1 MGRLTGKVAIVT
13 GAASQAEGVGNGAA
27 VATLF
32 AREGASVVLVNRS
45 LDRAQTLEATIRTEG
60 GEAAAFA
67 GDVTQPEATEAMAAF
82 AVERYGRLDVLHNN
96 VGVGA
101 GGNTVTGSLDD
112 WNRLIAANL
121 TSAMLCCRACIPR
134 MREAGGGSIIN
145 VSSSAGTQ
153 GLSGT
158 PGAVAYTAS
167 KAGLQGLTLSVA
179 ADHAAEGIRANCLI
193 VGTVYTPLVAFMG
206 EEGRERRRKAVPL
219 QTEGTGWDVAYAA
232 VYLASDESRW
242 VTTGIDAA
250 HRWRLPEHQTL
261 AAVTPYV
268 SIGVMPGSALAI
280 ARW

>member
-13 GAASQAEGVGNGAA
+13 GAAAQAEGVGNGAA
-27 VATLF
+27 VAMLF

-45 LDRAQTLEATIRTEG
+45 LERAKALEDTIRSEG
-60 GEAAAFA
+60 GDAAAFA
-67 GDVTQPEATEAMAAF
+67 ADVTSPEATEAMAAF
-82 AVERYGRLDVLHNN
+82 AASRYGRLDILHNN

-101 GGNTVTGSLDD
+101 SGNSMTGSLDD
-112 WNRLIAANL
+112 WNRLLQTNL

-134 MREAGGGSIIN
+134 MRAGGGGSILN
-145 VSSSAGTQ
+145 VSSSAGML

-158 PGAVAYTAS
+158 PGAVAYTAA

-242 VTTGIDAA
+242 VT
-250 HRWRLPEHQTL
+250 
-261 AAVTPYV
+261 
-268 SIGVMPGSALAI
+268 GVMLPIDGGFQNI
-280 ARW
+280 RPWPR

>member
-1 MGRLTGKVAIVT
+1 MGRLAGKVAIVT

-27 VATLF
+27 VAMLF

-45 LDRAQTLEATIRTEG
+45 LERARALEETIRSEG
-60 GEAAAFA
+60 GEATAFA
-67 GDVTQPEATEAMAAF
+67 ADVTRPEATEAAAAF
-82 AVERYGRLDVLHNN
+82 AVERYGRLDILHNN

-101 GGNTVTGSLDD
+101 GGNTVTVSLDD
-112 WNRLIAANL
+112 WNRVIQANL

-134 MREAGGGSIIN
+134 MRESGGGSIVN
-145 VSSSAGTQ
+145 VSSTAGML

-158 PGAVAYTAS
+158 PGAAAYAAS

-193 VGTVYTPLVAFMG
+193 VGTVYTPLVAPLG
-206 EEGRERRRKAVPL
+206 EDARERRRKAVPL

-242 VTTGIDAA
+242 VT
-250 HRWRLPEHQTL
+250 
-261 AAVTPYV
+261 
-268 SIGVMPGSALAI
+268 GVMLPIDGGFQSI
-280 ARW
+280 RPWPR